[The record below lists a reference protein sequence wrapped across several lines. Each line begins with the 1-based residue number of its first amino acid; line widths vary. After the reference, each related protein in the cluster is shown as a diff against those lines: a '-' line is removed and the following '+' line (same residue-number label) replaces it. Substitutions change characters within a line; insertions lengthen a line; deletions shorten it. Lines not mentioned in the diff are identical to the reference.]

1 MAITHVI
8 DTSVATR
15 LNNPAVEQRLL
26 LAVSRRRIGRT
37 RITDLERGFSAR
49 NGKEWSSLV
58 GGLEPFPLIE
68 TLDVD
73 LAIAAD
79 VQRRLSVKGQRG
91 RKLPD
96 LIIAATAHRLGL
108 TVLHYDAD
116 FDLIAAETGQEC
128 EWVVPRGSID

>member
-1 MAITHVI
+1 MAVTHLI

-15 LNNPAVEQRLL
+15 LSKPEVEKRLL
-26 LAVSRRRIGRT
+26 LAVSRKRIGRT

-49 NGKEWSSLV
+49 NGREWDSLV
-58 GGLEPFPLIE
+58 GGLAPFPITE
-68 TLDVD
+68 VLDAD
-73 LAIAAD
+73 FAAAAA

-96 LIIAATAHRLGL
+96 LIIAAVAHRLGL

-116 FDLIAAETGQEC
+116 FDLIAEETGQSC